1 MPNDSALRSFLAELS
16 PEDITTL
23 VGRLSRLMPQGAAV
37 YSPELNAGEAE
48 LVAKRRAERDA
59 ARARELEIMEQ
70 MLPQM
75 AARRRAAVPEAQADV
90 FVPTRPRVMRE
101 SPFMFTQPQ
110 SSRAYAGGGPVLP
123 DQTMPDVSDSGQ
135 MFMDP
140 MPFAGGGK
148 VEALKLLKGDLFLCG
163 SYKKGDTITQPLYT
177 TPSREMAETYVDEYR
192 NPGSSLKQLRPNVK
206 NPAPERLVNAASRR
220 YVPENERMGYTPA
233 SAFDQNLHDPRAIAR
248 MIAELRRRGYD
259 SAVATDIGMSGPGAV
274 EAPALIAFPGA
285 KAYAK
290 GGKVGTKTLDEMQAE
305 LMSKQG
311 LTRRSL
317 FGLPTQSQQYP
328 LSKVEQEVQRIEQQ
342 ARKKGEAPAVSTT
355 RVDVDPGTGSKRSV
369 MESLVETPMSRRTVL
384 KTAGSQAMQS
394 MLPVGDI
401 AKALDVPVPTGAL
414 SQATQAAP
422 VIPVVTEA
430 MIPGLVAEGLQMGL
444 SFPRVMKMVQGELGT
459 GLKNLGEADIERM
472 YYNLFDPYSATNIPG
487 TTRAGDAWRAMTGVE
502 GAFGFPFTQ
511 LRQSMR
517 SVRKADPELYETL
530 KKLSRDIAE
539 YGPE

>member
-110 SSRAYAGGGPVLP
+110 SSRAYAGGGPVLG

-140 MPFAGGGK
+140 MPF
-148 VEALKLLKGDLFLCG
+148 
-163 SYKKGDTITQPLYT
+163 
-177 TPSREMAETYVDEYR
+177 
-192 NPGSSLKQLRPNVK
+192 
-206 NPAPERLVNAASRR
+206 
-220 YVPENERMGYTPA
+220 
-233 SAFDQNLHDPRAIAR
+233 
-248 MIAELRRRGYD
+248 
-259 SAVATDIGMSGPGAV
+259 
-274 EAPALIAFPGA
+274 
-285 KAYAK
+285 AK

-394 MLPVGDI
+394 MLPMGDMIKAAGI
-401 AKALDVPVPTGAL
+401 ANPVSA
-414 SQATQAAP
+414 AMNVAKEAAP
-422 VIPVVTEA
+422 VMP
-430 MIPGLVAEGLQMGL
+430 LVPMTLQGVIARAARMGL
-444 SFPRVMKMVQGELGT
+444 DEDQTVALLKKMDMADEDDVLYMMSPMRNPYDFYED
-459 GLKNLGEADIERM
+459 LGEEFITPLQAM
-472 YYNLFDPYSATNIPG
+472 ANLINENAAKPM
-487 TTRAGDAWRAMTGVE
+487 AMRG
-502 GAFGFPFTQ
+502 P
-511 LRQSMR
+511 LREIKRENPAMF
-517 SVRKADPELYETL
+517 KEL
-530 KKLSRDIAE
+530 KQASRDIAE
-539 YGPE
+539 YGLE

>member
-110 SSRAYAGGGPVLP
+110 SSRAYAGGGPVLG

-148 VEALKLLKGDLFLCG
+148 VEALKLLKGDLFHGG

-192 NPGSSLKQLRPNVK
+192 NPGSTLKQLRPNVK

-233 SAFDQNLHDPRAIAR
+233 SAFDQNLHDPRAIAK

-342 ARKKGEAPAVSTT
+342 ARKKGEAPAVSTA

-394 MLPVGDI
+394 MLPMGDV

>member
-1 MPNDSALRSFLAELS
+1 
-16 PEDITTL
+16 
-23 VGRLSRLMPQGAAV
+23 MPQGAAV

-110 SSRAYAGGGPVLP
+110 SSRAYAGGGPVLG
-123 DQTMPDVSDSGQ
+123 DQTMPDMTDAGRILTDPTPYQSGGLAKA
-135 MFMDP
+135 FKH
-140 MPFAGGGK
+140 AK
-148 VEALKLLKGDLFLCG
+148 SLLDEPLYHGG

-177 TPSREMAETYVDEYR
+177 TPSEAMASSFADPMR
-192 NPGSSLKQLRPNVK
+192 IPGAKLQVLKPDVK
-206 NPAPERLVNAASRR
+206 NPAPERLVRAAARK
-220 YVPENERMGYTPA
+220 YVPANERSGFTPA
-233 SAFDQNLHDPRAIAR
+233 SVFDPNLHDPRDIDALIR
-248 MIAELRRRGYD
+248 ELRRRGYD
-259 SAVATDIGMSGPGAV
+259 SAVAGDVGMGGNWRAK
-274 EAPALIAFPGA
+274 EDALVVFPGS

-369 MESLVETPMSRRTVL
+369 MESLVETPMSRRAVL

-401 AKALDVPVPTGAL
+401 AKALDVPAPTGVAGAL
-414 SQATQAAP
+414 SRATQAAP

-430 MIPGLVAEGLQMGL
+430 MIPGMIAEGLKMGY
-444 SFPRVMKMVQGELGT
+444 SFPRIMRMIESDLGT
-459 GLKNLGEADIERM
+459 GLKNVGADDIERA
-472 YYNLFDPYSATNIPG
+472 YYNMFDPFSATSGFERKVTPG
-487 TTRAGDAWRAMTGVE
+487 EAWQSLTGVE
-502 GAFGFPFTQ
+502 RAYGSPMGKM
-511 LRQSMR
+511 RQSMR
-517 SVRKADPELYETL
+517 SVKAADPELYNTL
-530 KKLSRDIAE
+530 KTLSRDIAE

>member
-110 SSRAYAGGGPVLP
+110 SSRAYAGGGPVLG

-148 VEALKLLKGDLFLCG
+148 VEALKLLKGDLFHGG

-285 KAYAK
+285 KAFAK

-305 LMSKQG
+305 LMNKQG

-342 ARKKGEAPAVSTT
+342 ARKKGEAPAVSTA

-369 MESLVETPMSRRTVL
+369 TESLVETPMSRRTVL

-394 MLPVGDI
+394 MLPMGDMIKAAGI
-401 AKALDVPVPTGAL
+401 ANPVSA
-414 SQATQAAP
+414 AMNVAKEAAP
-422 VIPVVTEA
+422 VMP
-430 MIPGLVAEGLQMGL
+430 LVPMTLQGVIARAARMGL
-444 SFPRVMKMVQGELGT
+444 DEDQTVALLKKMDMADEDDVLYMMSPMRNPYDFYED
-459 GLKNLGEADIERM
+459 LGEEFITPLQAM
-472 YYNLFDPYSATNIPG
+472 ANLINENAAKPM
-487 TTRAGDAWRAMTGVE
+487 AMRG
-502 GAFGFPFTQ
+502 P
-511 LRQSMR
+511 LREIKRENPAMF
-517 SVRKADPELYETL
+517 KEL
-530 KKLSRDIAE
+530 KQASRDIAE
-539 YGPE
+539 YGLE

>member
-1 MPNDSALRSFLAELS
+1 
-16 PEDITTL
+16 
-23 VGRLSRLMPQGAAV
+23 
-37 YSPELNAGEAE
+37 
-48 LVAKRRAERDA
+48 
-59 ARARELEIMEQ
+59 
-70 MLPQM
+70 
-75 AARRRAAVPEAQADV
+75 
-90 FVPTRPRVMRE
+90 MRE

-110 SSRAYAGGGPVLP
+110 SSRAYAGGGPVLG

-148 VEALKLLKGDLFLCG
+148 VEALKLLKGDLFHGG

-342 ARKKGEAPAVSTT
+342 ARKKGEAPAVSTA

-394 MLPVGDI
+394 MLPMGDV

>member
-1 MPNDSALRSFLAELS
+1 
-16 PEDITTL
+16 
-23 VGRLSRLMPQGAAV
+23 
-37 YSPELNAGEAE
+37 
-48 LVAKRRAERDA
+48 
-59 ARARELEIMEQ
+59 
-70 MLPQM
+70 
-75 AARRRAAVPEAQADV
+75 
-90 FVPTRPRVMRE
+90 
-101 SPFMFTQPQ
+101 
-110 SSRAYAGGGPVLP
+110 
-123 DQTMPDVSDSGQ
+123 
-135 MFMDP
+135 
-140 MPFAGGGK
+140 
-148 VEALKLLKGDLFLCG
+148 
-163 SYKKGDTITQPLYT
+163 
-177 TPSREMAETYVDEYR
+177 
-192 NPGSSLKQLRPNVK
+192 
-206 NPAPERLVNAASRR
+206 
-220 YVPENERMGYTPA
+220 
-233 SAFDQNLHDPRAIAR
+233 
-248 MIAELRRRGYD
+248 
-259 SAVATDIGMSGPGAV
+259 
-274 EAPALIAFPGA
+274 
-285 KAYAK
+285 
-290 GGKVGTKTLDEMQAE
+290 
-305 LMSKQG
+305 
-311 LTRRSL
+311 
-317 FGLPTQSQQYP
+317 
-328 LSKVEQEVQRIEQQ
+328 VQRIEQQ
-342 ARKKGEAPAVSTT
+342 ARKKGEAPAVSTA

-369 MESLVETPMSRRTVL
+369 MESLVETPMSRRTML